1 MGKHE
6 IHYRM
11 LFIVKKK
18 PMLLCKL
25 RKGLDTVESLSGVA
39 RGSISKIFL
48 VLLEGPK
55 IGLLQPNLNKIFRVL

>member
-1 MGKHE
+1 MGQVE
-6 IHYRM
+6 
-11 LFIVKKK
+11 KKSIGR
-18 PMLLCKL
+18 LLYQL

-55 IGLLQPNLNKIFRVL
+55 VGLLQPNMNKIFQVL

>member
-1 MGKHE
+1 MGQVE
-6 IHYRM
+6 
-11 LFIVKKK
+11 KKSIGR
-18 PMLLCKL
+18 LLYQL

-55 IGLLQPNLNKIFRVL
+55 VGLLQPNLNKIFLVL